1 MKALVVWSAVAPI
14 LVSMV
19 LIVIGVVGRVV
30 THRDAEGA
38 DGMKTLTG
46 DSLILAGLVILFA
59 GVIIATIETYFSMK
73 EPAPVQ
79 SWHEYDRCLGRA
91 TRLGQPMTPC
101 ADLMPPKAQ
110 ED

>member
-1 MKALVVWSAVAPI
+1 MRISTVDNL
-14 LVSMV
+14 L
-19 LIVIGVVGRVV
+19 
-30 THRDAEGA
+30 
-38 DGMKTLTG
+38 
-46 DSLILAGLVILFA
+46 LAGLGLLF
-59 GVIIATIETYFSMK
+59 VMVVVATAYFSMK

-101 ADLMPPKAQ
+101 ADLMPPKTQ